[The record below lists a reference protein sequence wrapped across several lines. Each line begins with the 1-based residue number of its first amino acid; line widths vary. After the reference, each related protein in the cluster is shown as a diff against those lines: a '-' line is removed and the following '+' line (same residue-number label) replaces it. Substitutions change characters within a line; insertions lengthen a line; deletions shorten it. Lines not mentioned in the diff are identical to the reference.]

1 MNTNI
6 DKFIAKYKNLEVVE
20 MPVPENLK
28 KATFHKRIK
37 NKNNPKYFI
46 DYWHTGKFRNINGE
60 YQHSGF
66 EDKYLRVEITKLA
79 AFGVNTTP
87 VEEQN
92 THGQLVTFGKYKGE
106 RWTRIPVSYL
116 KWLANESDMWRGMAM
131 SELKRRGTTLEWK
144 IEVSGHALDRASLN
158 CRRIWHQTSEEG
170 EGIHAW
176 LARTA
181 TEALDARGNK
191 ELVRWKGL
199 KLIFTFGEYYP
210 ILKTVMPYKED
221 VGGKATISITNL
233 RLWLKG
239 RLETLRGKKREA
251 KTLDKKIMFGARAT
265 SYKEIIEYIESHLGV
280 EKDVILE
287 EKV

>member
-6 DKFIAKYKNLEVVE
+6 DKFIAKYKNLEVVD

-37 NKNNPKYFI
+37 NNNNPKYFI

-66 EDKYLRVEITKLA
+66 EDKYLRAEITKLA
-79 AFGVNTTP
+79 TFGATTEP

-92 THGQLVTFGKYKGE
+92 THGQIVTFGKHKGE

-116 KWLANESDMWRGMAM
+116 RWLTNESETWRGMAL
-131 SELKRRGTTLEWK
+131 SELKRRGTTLDSK
-144 IEVSGHALDRASLN
+144 IELSGHALDRASLN

-176 LARTA
+176 LTRTA
-181 TEALDARGNK
+181 MEALEARGDK
-191 ELVRWKGL
+191 ELIRWKGL

-210 ILKTVMPYKED
+210 VLKTVMPYKED
-221 VGGKATISITNL
+221 TGGKATISITNL
-233 RLWLKG
+233 RLWLKS
-239 RLETLRGKKREA
+239 RLNDLKEKKQSTGMPER
-251 KTLDKKIMFGARAT
+251 KRMYGARAT
-265 SYKEIIEYIESHLGV
+265 SYKEIIGYIESHLGS